1 MSAQLDLLNRHL
13 LLHSTESDVSYN
25 NLEFILDSLEKQIEF
40 SNERIRTMKPTE
52 PIIGISEQK
61 LNGLLKRD
69 GRLSGQGGV
78 HPEYTVDDQSQG
90 SEMDEEEDEEDEED
104 EEEEDS
110 DEMTRTRDGSV
121 ETDDDEANY
130 VGALE
135 ESDDEREFV

>member
-1 MSAQLDLLNRHL
+1 M
-13 LLHSTESDVSYN
+13 SYN

-61 LNGLLKRD
+61 LAGLLKRD
-69 GRLSGQGGV
+69 GRLNGQGGT
-78 HPEYTVDDQSQG
+78 HTGYTVDEQSQG
-90 SEMDEEEDEEDEED
+90 SGMDEDEEEEE

>member
-1 MSAQLDLLNRHL
+1 MSSQLDLLNRHL

-61 LNGLLKRD
+61 LAGLLKRD
-69 GRLSGQGGV
+69 GRLNGQGGT
-78 HPEYTVDDQSQG
+78 HTGYTVDEQSQG
-90 SEMDEEEDEEDEED
+90 SGMDED
-104 EEEEDS
+104 EEEEEEEEEES